1 MFTKVTELAPDNYR
15 GYSESWSVPSFRA
28 ATTIAITQLKRS
40 IDLRPTV
47 IAYTNLGSAYFSLRR
62 FADAAD
68 SFQQGVKLDDRYWVN
83 WGNLGDA
90 LYWTPGRRSEAA
102 AAYRSAIS
110 LAQAKLDVNPR
121 DADTRA
127 IVASYYAMLG
137 DRKQALKSLQEA
149 LELAPKDPDVAFRAA
164 IVYMHAGDT
173 QNCLAWLK
181 TRRKTKE
188 SRGPASAIY
197 PTSIRCRTIRSSGRW
212 WLEVRGRS
220 IYF

>member
-1 MFTKVTELAPDNYR
+1 MFTKVTELAPDNYS
-15 GYSESWSVPSFRA
+15 GYSNLGAVYLLQGRYDD
-28 ATTIAITQLKRS
+28 AITQLKRS

-173 QNCLAWLK
+173 RTVSLGSKRGRRRNLA
-181 TRRKTKE
+181 
-188 SRGPASAIY
+188 AQY
-197 PTSIRCRTIRSSGRW
+197 PRSSR
-212 WLEVRGRS
+212 LRS
-220 IYF
+220 AAKQPEFRAFVAGS